1 MTRLRRAAPPVTSRP
16 MRALLAL
23 LLTVGL
29 ALPAMG
35 AALAEGLGLE
45 RVVICQGDRLVTVH
59 LGGAGAPV
67 EIEGHGPCLA
77 AVPSDPP
84 ARATPPGDR
93 VGFVAMPPPHGTAA
107 PASRPRPVH
116 ARAPPPTI

>member
-1 MTRLRRAAPPVTSRP
+1 

-23 LLTVGL
+23 LLTIGL
-29 ALPAMG
+29 TLPAMG

-59 LGGAGAPV
+59 LGGDGAPV

-77 AVPSDPP
+77 AIPSDRPARPMPP
-84 ARATPPGDR
+84 ASAAAFTVSAEPVPADGP
-93 VGFVAMPPPHGTAA
+93 VA
-107 PASRPRPVH
+107 RPSTIR
-116 ARAPPPTI
+116 ARAPPPTL